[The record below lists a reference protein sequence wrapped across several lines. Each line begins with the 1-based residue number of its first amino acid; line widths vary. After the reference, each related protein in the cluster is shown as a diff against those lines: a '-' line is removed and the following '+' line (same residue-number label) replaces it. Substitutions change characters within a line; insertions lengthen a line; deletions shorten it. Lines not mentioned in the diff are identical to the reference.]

1 MTGPSVQT
9 SKKILVLGGPGEE
22 HGRFVHDQLRLRG
35 AQCYYLDVRDFPK
48 DVRVNYFPQ
57 HNSGEIILS
66 GDTVCRF
73 EDINSIYWRNYNR
86 VASLHGAPI
95 RDPEMAFIA
104 ENDSRGLVE
113 SLLMGLE
120 TRWVNGWEGFELHQ
134 RKPYAL
140 SLVAR
145 MGVRIP
151 RTICSNDPH
160 ALREFALKEQ
170 DVIFKPIQ
178 GGTHTERL
186 RHDKLTDANLIG
198 LELAPITF
206 QEEIPGTNIRVFV
219 AGERC
224 YALEVK
230 TPEIDFRDDP
240 RPDILSVDLP
250 DHIAQQS
257 IKIARTLKLLWTGID
272 YRLTP
277 HGEYVFLEANPSPMF
292 MGFEK
297 ATGVPLTA
305 ALLDLLTT

>member
-1 MTGPSVQT
+1 MHP
-9 SKKILVLGGPGEE
+9 SKKILILGGPGEE

-35 AQCYYLDVRDFPK
+35 AQCYYLDIRNFPK
-48 DVRVNYFPQ
+48 EIRVNYFPEN
-57 HNSGEIILS
+57 NSGEIILA
-66 GDTVCRF
+66 GDIVCRF
-73 EDINSIYWRNYNR
+73 EDIISIYWRNYNR
-86 VASLHGAPI
+86 IGGMPI

-104 ENDSRGLVE
+104 ENDSRGLAE
-113 SLLMGLE
+113 SLLMGIE

-140 SLVAR
+140 SLIAR
-145 MGVRIP
+145 LGIRVP
-151 RTICSNDPH
+151 RTICSNDP
-160 ALREFALKEQ
+160 AALKEFAVREK

-186 RHDKLTDANLIG
+186 RHDRLTDANLIG

-224 YALEVK
+224 LALEVR
-230 TPEIDFRDDP
+230 TPELDFRDDP
-240 RPDILSVDLP
+240 RPEIFPVELPSV
-250 DHIAQQS
+250 IAEQS
-257 IKIARTLKLLWTGID
+257 VTIARTLKLLWTGID

-277 HGEYVFLEANPSPMF
+277 DGQYVFLEANPSPMF

-305 ALLDLLTT
+305 ALLDLLTA